1 MSRIAAARLSAFVL
15 VAGVL
20 AGVNAG
26 PGAAAPPGSTSGA
39 FAPIPIG
46 ADVLGAGGA
55 GTVLERGAF
64 APFWNPANLA
74 LAPKNEVAVDYT
86 NLFGLDL
93 AHHTTVAVA
102 WHRAPSRA
110 VLGPDGGL
118 HYIRS
123 ERQTGF
129 GFQLGVTSVDF
140 DPETYREVTPA
151 FSFGTTLARGAAL
164 GLALRILSAASDF
177 DGTSALGYSFDVGFT
192 LDRYAPWSVAVAT
205 RNLLSSISW
214 EDDSTDR
221 LPAALTAGVAY
232 RGLPGLTL
240 ATEATMSEDQS
251 PVEVARFGAEWTPS
265 FPIALR
271 GGLAYRQDRGDDRYE
286 PAFGAGTHLGGLF
299 LDYAR
304 VGGSETLDASHRI
317 SLRFKF

>member
-1 MSRIAAARLSAFVL
+1 MSGTGIRRAL
-15 VAGVL
+15 AGALLLLVL
-20 AGVNAG
+20 ARGLA
-26 PGAAAPPGSTSGA
+26 AAAPPGSTTGA

-46 ADVLGAGGA
+46 ADILGAGGA

-74 LAPKNEVAVDYT
+74 LAPKSEVAVDYT
-86 NLFGLDL
+86 NLYNLDI

-102 WHRAPSRA
+102 WHRTSSRP

-118 HYIRS
+118 SYAPS
-123 ERQTGF
+123 GRQTGF
-129 GFQLGVTSVDF
+129 GIQLGVTSVDF

-151 FSFGTTLARGAAL
+151 LSFGTTLARGAAF

-177 DGTSALGYSFDVGFT
+177 DGTSAIGYGFDVGFT

-205 RNLLSSISW
+205 RNLLSSVSW

-232 RGLPGLTL
+232 RLSALTL
-240 ATEATMSEDQS
+240 AAEGTMSEDQS
-251 PVEVARFGAEWTPS
+251 PIEVARFGAEWNAS
-265 FPIALR
+265 FPLALR
-271 GGLAYRQDRGDDRYE
+271 GGLAFRQDRGDDRYE

-304 VGGSETLDASHRI
+304 VGGDEALDASHRI
-317 SLRFKF
+317 SLRFRF